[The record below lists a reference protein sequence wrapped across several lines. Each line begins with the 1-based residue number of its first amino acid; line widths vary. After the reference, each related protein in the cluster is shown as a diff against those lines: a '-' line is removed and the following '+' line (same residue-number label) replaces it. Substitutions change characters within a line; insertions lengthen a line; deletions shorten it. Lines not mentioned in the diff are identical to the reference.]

1 MDIRVIMSRVEKFI
15 LQLLRYTLYYLRM
28 SEESE
33 IQTEVEALRARFS
46 DTKTLYREV
55 WGLLVF
61 SAISDGT
68 KS

>member
-1 MDIRVIMSRVEKFI
+1 MHGIFFDINSKFLAI
-15 LQLLRYTLYYLRM
+15 SLAFR
-28 SEESE
+28 
-33 IQTEVEALRARFS
+33 RF
-46 DTKTLYREV
+46 DIN